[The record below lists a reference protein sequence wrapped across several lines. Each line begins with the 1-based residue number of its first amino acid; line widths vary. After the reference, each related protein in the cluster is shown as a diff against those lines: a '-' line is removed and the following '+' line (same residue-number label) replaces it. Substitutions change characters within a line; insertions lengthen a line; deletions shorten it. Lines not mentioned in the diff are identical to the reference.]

1 MKLRLID
8 RSSLNNSSFTI
19 KNNRYPHFLKIWHYH
34 TEMELVAILES
45 TGTRFI
51 GDNIQKFEK
60 GEIVLLG
67 ENLPHMWLND
77 DAYFKKS
84 HEKMAEA
91 IAIHFKKNFLGT
103 HFFEIDEMKHIAK
116 LLDKAIY
123 GITFKDVDQ
132 EIVNQIKNLASLD
145 GYERTMQFIET
156 LNSLAKHKKQQLLA
170 SKGFVNSFHKSD
182 KDLNKIYEF
191 IFNNFQHGIGLV
203 DVAKIACMNPSAFS
217 RYFKRVNRKTFTR
230 YLNEIR
236 IGYACKLLM
245 ERKFS
250 ITNICYESGFN
261 NISNFNRQFRSIQSL
276 SPTEYLNTYK

>member
-1 MKLRLID
+1 
-8 RSSLNNSSFTI
+8 
-19 KNNRYPHFLKIWHYH
+19 
-34 TEMELVAILES
+34 
-45 TGTRFI
+45 
-51 GDNIQKFEK
+51 
-60 GEIVLLG
+60 
-67 ENLPHMWLND
+67 
-77 DAYFKKS
+77 
-84 HEKMAEA
+84 MAEA